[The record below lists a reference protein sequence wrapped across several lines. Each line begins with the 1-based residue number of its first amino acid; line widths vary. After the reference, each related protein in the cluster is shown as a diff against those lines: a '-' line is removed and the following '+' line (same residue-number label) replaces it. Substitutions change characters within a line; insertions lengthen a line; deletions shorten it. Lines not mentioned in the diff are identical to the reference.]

1 MSFILHV
8 IPHHQHHPLGFFAS
22 CYSPC
27 ITEYLQSAELKCRNE
42 EASQMFLPL
51 LLPPWARDSRTL
63 LWRNR
68 VGSREKIVRCWH
80 LGAPTKS
87 CLLPN
92 DVMEMAQLDNSQRG
106 PWNVRSHS
114 HVGGSS
120 WSSESNASHRTKGT
134 KETKTMQVAGE
145 HNWCSPE
152 RW

>member
-1 MSFILHV
+1 MWFHTTSTILWV
-8 IPHHQHHPLGFFAS
+8 F
-22 CYSPC
+22 
-27 ITEYLQSAELKCRNE
+27 
-42 EASQMFLPL
+42 
-51 LLPPWARDSRTL
+51 LLPVTLRVLRSISRVQNL
-63 LWRNR
+63 N
-68 VGSREKIVRCWH
+68 VGMRRHHRCFSHSSFHPGQEIRGLFSGEIEWGPEKRSWDADIWGHWV
-80 LGAPTKS
+80 KS